1 LYLATINSYGFLL
14 FVNCRSNVL
23 VFLYWIFSVSADVA
37 SSASRSLRLMLTLVL
52 SMPNISALNTRL
64 VLNTCSLPTLGVEP
78 LSLYTQSKLPSS
90 GSAFL
95 APIAREER
103 EEQKRRGD
111 DRGAR
116 AVRESARLD
125 ERRELRGRTRRRGRR
140 RRETTA
146 LLLRVPRG
154 WRARVVVD
162 GSASALG
169 STLDSE

>member
-1 LYLATINSYGFLL
+1 M
-14 FVNCRSNVL
+14 NCRSNVL

-64 VLNTCSLPTLGVEP
+64 VLNTCSLPTLGVAP

-103 EEQKRRGD
+103 EEQKREKVRRERRSRRARIREAG
-111 DRGAR
+111 RTAR
-116 AVRESARLD
+116 A
-125 ERRELRGRTRRRGRR
+125 
-140 RRETTA
+140 
-146 LLLRVPRG
+146 
-154 WRARVVVD
+154 
-162 GSASALG
+162 
-169 STLDSE
+169 